1 MRDVIYLML
10 KKLPLK
16 IRLTILTLILLTV
29 SCTLLTLILN
39 ISANKMAV
47 EIAATTVS
55 PAQSIHQ
62 STDFGYIP
70 SILNNEPYLS
80 PADQAR
86 SMFNESSIIYMLI
99 IILGG
104 GALTYYVVG
113 KSLEPLRDLSSHI
126 KEMTVHN
133 LSDELAVPDTEDEIS
148 ELTDSFNH
156 MRKKLN
162 DAFLIQGRFSANA
175 AHELRTPLAV
185 LKTRVDVFKKRNNHT
200 KEEYDNLIKIIEK
213 HTDRLS
219 DIVKNLL
226 DISNMEDIY
235 LNDSIDLKT
244 LIEDIYSDLSRQA
257 KAKEITLTIDGESS
271 IILGNYDLIRS
282 AFFNLIEN
290 GIKYNNIHGNVNTK
304 ITELNDY
311 IEIEISDTG
320 IGIPDD
326 MKDSV
331 FEPFFCV
338 DKSRS
343 RQIGGAGIGLSI
355 VKKVIKKH
363 NGKILI
369 RNNKDSVGISVI
381 IKLNSLKSFKSH

>member
-1 MRDVIYLML
+1 ML
-10 KKLPLK
+10 KKLPLQ
-16 IRLTILTLILLTV
+16 IRLTILTIILLTT
-29 SCTLLTLILN
+29 SCTLLTIILN
-39 ISANKMAV
+39 VSANKMAV
-47 EIAATTVS
+47 KIEAASTMS
-55 PAQSIHQ
+55 PAQSLPQGIAF
-62 STDFGYIP
+62 TP
-70 SILNNEPYLS
+70 SPTLASEPYLN
-80 PADQAR
+80 PTAQAI
-86 SMFNESSIIYMLI
+86 SMFNESSIIYMLV
-99 IILGG
+99 IILSG

-113 KSLEPLRDLSSHI
+113 KSLKPLKDLNSQM
-126 KEMTVHN
+126 KEITVHN
-133 LSDELAVPDTEDEIS
+133 LSEELAMPNTEDEIS
-148 ELTDSFNH
+148 ELTNSFND

-200 KEEYDNLIKIIEK
+200 KEEYDKLIKIIEK

-226 DISNMEDIY
+226 DISNMEEIC
-235 LNDSIDLKT
+235 LNDSIDLNT
-244 LIEDIYSDLSRQA
+244 LIEDIYSDLSSS
-257 KAKEITLTIDGESS
+257 AKEKEIKLTIDGENS

-290 GIKYNNIHGNVNTK
+290 GIKYNNIHGSVNTK
-304 ITELNDY
+304 ITKLKDY

-355 VKKVIKKH
+355 VKKVIEKH

-369 RNNKDSVGISVI
+369 TNNKDYIGTSVI
-381 IKLNSLKSFKSH
+381 IRLKTLKNFKTN